1 MIEKIA
7 MTQPLMQ
14 RLTRWKNSAIWR
26 DSLHIG
32 NRCLAATFGGYLISA
47 VATILL
53 AQILPLSQV
62 DRVLTAM
69 MLSFTVYTCA
79 VIWVFSVKSTWR
91 YWLDLF
97 ALSGLLYL
105 AYLAAKALDINP
117 IQGGGL

>member
-7 MTQPLMQ
+7 MTQPLIQ
-14 RLTRWKNSAIWR
+14 RLTRWKIFTIWR
-26 DSLHIG
+26 DSLHIVS
-32 NRCLAATFGGYLISA
+32 RCLAAIFGGYLLGA

-105 AYLAAKALDINP
+105 AYLAAKALDINL

>member
-79 VIWVFSVKSTWR
+79 VLWVFSVKSTWR

-105 AYLAAKALDINP
+105 AYLATKALDINP

>member
-7 MTQPLMQ
+7 MTQPLIQM
-14 RLTRWKNSAIWR
+14 LTRWKNSTIWR

-32 NRCLAATFGGYLISA
+32 NRCLAATFGGYLLSA

-105 AYLAAKALDINP
+105 AYLATKALDINP

>member
-32 NRCLAATFGGYLISA
+32 NRCLAAIFGGYLLGA

>member
-7 MTQPLMQ
+7 MTQKLIQ
-14 RLTRWKNSAIWR
+14 RLTRWKKATIWR

-32 NRCLAATFGGYLISA
+32 NRCLAATFGGYLLSA

>member
-1 MIEKIA
+1 
-7 MTQPLMQ
+7 MTQPLTQ
-14 RLTRWKNSAIWR
+14 RLMRWKTSAIWS

-32 NRCLAATFGGYLISA
+32 NRCLAATFGGYLLSA

-79 VIWVFSVKSTWR
+79 VLWVFSVKSTWR

-105 AYLAAKALDINP
+105 TYLAAKALDINP

>member
-7 MTQPLMQ
+7 MTQPLIQ
-14 RLTRWKNSAIWR
+14 RLTRWKNSTIWR

-32 NRCLAATFGGYLISA
+32 NRCLAATFGGYLLSA

>member
-105 AYLAAKALDINP
+105 AYLAAKALDINL

>member
-69 MLSFTVYTCA
+69 MLSFTVYTCT

>member
-32 NRCLAATFGGYLISA
+32 NRCLAAIFGGYLLGA

-105 AYLAAKALDINP
+105 TYLAAKALDINP

>member
-32 NRCLAATFGGYLISA
+32 NRCLAAIFGGYLLGA

-105 AYLAAKALDINP
+105 ANLAAKALDINP

>member
-1 MIEKIA
+1 
-7 MTQPLMQ
+7 MTQPLIQ
-14 RLTRWKNSAIWR
+14 RLTRWKNAAIWR

-32 NRCLAATFGGYLISA
+32 NRCLAATFGGYLLSA
-47 VATILL
+47 VATILF

-69 MLSFTVYTCA
+69 MLSFAVYTCA

-105 AYLAAKALDINP
+105 AYLAAKAFDATSA
-117 IQGGGL
+117 QGSGL

>member
-1 MIEKIA
+1 MTEKIT
-7 MTQPLMQ
+7 MTQPLIQ
-14 RLTRWKNSAIWR
+14 RLTRWKNTTIWR

-32 NRCLAATFGGYLISA
+32 NRCLAATFGGYLLSA

-69 MLSFTVYTCA
+69 MLSFTVYTCT

>member
-14 RLTRWKNSAIWR
+14 RLTRWKKATIWR

-32 NRCLAATFGGYLISA
+32 NRCLAATFGGYLLSA

-117 IQGGGL
+117 IQGGG

>member
-1 MIEKIA
+1 

-32 NRCLAATFGGYLISA
+32 NRCLAAIFGGYLLGA

>member
-1 MIEKIA
+1 
-7 MTQPLMQ
+7 MTQPLIQ
-14 RLTRWKNSAIWR
+14 RLTRWKNAAIWR

-32 NRCLAATFGGYLISA
+32 NRCLAATFGGYLLSA

-117 IQGGGL
+117 IQGSGL

>member
-79 VIWVFSVKSTWR
+79 VLWVFSVKSTWR

>member
-14 RLTRWKNSAIWR
+14 RLTRWKNSTIWR
-26 DSLHIG
+26 ESLHIG
-32 NRCLAATFGGYLISA
+32 NRCLAATFGGYLLSA

-69 MLSFTVYTCA
+69 MLSFTVYTCT

>member
-1 MIEKIA
+1 MTEKIA
-7 MTQPLMQ
+7 MTQPLIQ
-14 RLTRWKNSAIWR
+14 RLTRWKIFTIWR
-26 DSLHIG
+26 DSLHIVS
-32 NRCLAATFGGYLISA
+32 RCLAAIFGGYLLGA

-79 VIWVFSVKSTWR
+79 VLWVFSVKSTWR

>member
-1 MIEKIA
+1 MTEKTN
-7 MTQPLMQ
+7 MTPPLTQ
-14 RLTRWKNSAIWR
+14 RLMRWKTSAIWS

-32 NRCLAATFGGYLISA
+32 NRCLAATFGGYLLSA
-47 VATILL
+47 VATILF

-79 VIWVFSVKSTWR
+79 VIWVFSVKSTLR

-105 AYLAAKALDINP
+105 AYLAAKAFDATSA
-117 IQGGGL
+117 QGSGL

>member
-1 MIEKIA
+1 MTEKIA
-7 MTQPLMQ
+7 MTQPLIQ
-14 RLTRWKNSAIWR
+14 RLTRWKNTTIWR

-32 NRCLAATFGGYLISA
+32 NRCLAAIFGGYLLSA

>member
-1 MIEKIA
+1 MTEKIA
-7 MTQPLMQ
+7 MTQPLIQ
-14 RLTRWKNSAIWR
+14 RLTRWKKATIWR

-32 NRCLAATFGGYLISA
+32 NRCLAAIFGGYLLSA

>member
-7 MTQPLMQ
+7 MTQPLIQ
-14 RLTRWKNSAIWR
+14 RLTRWKKSTIWR

-32 NRCLAATFGGYLISA
+32 NRCLAATFGGYLLSA

-105 AYLAAKALDINP
+105 AYLAAKAFDATSA
-117 IQGGGL
+117 QGSGL

>member
-1 MIEKIA
+1 MTEKTNI
-7 MTQPLMQ
+7 TPPLTQ
-14 RLTRWKNSAIWR
+14 RLMRWKMSAIWS

-32 NRCLAATFGGYLISA
+32 NRCLAATFGGYLLSA
-47 VATILL
+47 IATILL

-79 VIWVFSVKSTWR
+79 VIWVFSFKSTWR

>member
-7 MTQPLMQ
+7 TTQPLIQ
-14 RLTRWKNSAIWR
+14 RLTRWKKATIWR

-32 NRCLAATFGGYLISA
+32 NRCLAATFGGYLLSA